1 MIAELVGAGVGDAVA
16 RSLVE
21 ATNTHVVPLA
31 PERSLRELVRERIAA
46 EARCAIGWSGVEG
59 GPHTLAV
66 VGPSGSG
73 KTTVLVALAERYV
86 AAGRT
91 VGMLVIE
98 HPHHAGRSTISS
110 RIRGAIWGDGDVEVQ
125 RARTLAEVRAARK
138 ALSHLELVLIDT
150 PGLGAGDASGSERLA
165 KLLGAAGATEVHAVL
180 PVAMEERERDA
191 VLTRLVAAGASR
203 VVVTRLD
210 EARRVGAVVD
220 VTQRFDLELS
230 YLGCGPCIPDDLR
243 AADGA
248 YIAARVLPMD

>member
-1 MIAELVGAGVGDAVA
+1 
-16 RSLVE
+16 
-21 ATNTHVVPLA
+21 
-31 PERSLRELVRERIAA
+31 
-46 EARCAIGWSGVEG
+46 
-59 GPHTLAV
+59 
-66 VGPSGSG
+66 
-73 KTTVLVALAERYV
+73 
-86 AAGRT
+86 
-91 VGMLVIE
+91 VIE

-110 RIRGAIWGDGDVEVQ
+110 RIRGAIWGGGDVEVQ
-125 RARTLAEVRAARK
+125 RVRTLAEVRAARK

-150 PGLGAGDASGSERLA
+150 PGLGAGDAAGAERLA

-203 VVVTRLD
+203 VVITRLD